1 MCEVPHNSGG
11 TVLVALDGSPAAATA
26 VPIARVLA
34 DQLQARLAALYV
46 LADDASPDLSS
57 RTLRWDAEAVPNI
70 DVRVVV
76 GDPVTEIV
84 RWSTDP
90 EVVLVVMTT
99 HGRQIE
105 PGRTLGRVAE
115 AVAAQATRPIVLVR
129 PEAAMD
135 FMQHGGLI
143 QHLLLPLDGTPTTAA
158 LLPPATALASRL
170 AAAIDI
176 LYVAEDRGVPP
187 DEPGSIGAP
196 RYVDQPQHEWPQ
208 WSDEVITRLG
218 TGAARCPADVP
229 LHVYLGWG
237 DIGREIVRFARAHHV
252 DVVVVARRSHLEPG
266 RGRVLRAVL
275 HNTPCPLLLVGAA
288 DPG

>member
-1 MCEVPHNSGG
+1 MCEVPNNSGG

-34 DQLQARLAALYV
+34 DQLQAHLAALYV
-46 LADDASPDLSS
+46 LADNASPDLSS
-57 RTLRWDAEAVPNI
+57 RALRWDAAGPDI
-70 DVRVVV
+70 DVRLAV

-115 AVAAQATRPIVLVR
+115 AVAAQATGPIVLVR
-129 PEAAMD
+129 PEAATD

-158 LLPPATALASRL
+158 LLPPATDLAGRL
-170 AAAIDI
+170 AATIDI
-176 LYVAEDRGVPP
+176 LYVAEEQGAPP

-196 RYVDQPQHEWPQ
+196 RYVDQPQHEWPK
-208 WSDEVITRLG
+208 WSDEVIERLG
-218 TGAARCPADVP
+218 TGAAHCPAHVP
-229 LHVYLGWG
+229 LQVYLGWG

-252 DVVVVARRSHLEPG
+252 DIVVVARRSHLEPG

-275 HNTPCPLLLVGAA
+275 HNTPCPLLLVGAV
-288 DPG
+288 DSG